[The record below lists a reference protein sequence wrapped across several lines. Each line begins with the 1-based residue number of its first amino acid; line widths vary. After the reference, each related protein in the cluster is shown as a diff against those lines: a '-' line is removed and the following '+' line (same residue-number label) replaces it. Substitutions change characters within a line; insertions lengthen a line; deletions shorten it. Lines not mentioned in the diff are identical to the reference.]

1 MLIISH
7 DRYLLDRV
15 STVVIGLDGL
25 GKAGQ
30 FADYQQWEQW
40 SADQQKQAQAAA
52 EPASTKSTPEADQLK
67 ARVKKKLSYMEAR
80 EYQSMEDKVTEAE
93 EAAAAARD
101 AAEDPAIA
109 TDSVRLQDALKK
121 VDDTQ
126 AVLDTLYA
134 RWAELESKLA

>member
-1 MLIISH
+1 VLVTH

-25 GKAGQ
+25 GSAGQ

-40 SADQQKQAQAAA
+40 TAQRNRQAQ
-52 EPASTKSTPEADQLK
+52 EKSQPPTGKSTPESDQLK

-80 EYQSMEDKVTEAE
+80 EYSSMEDKVTAAE
-93 EAAAAARD
+93 EAASDARD
-101 AAEDPAIA
+101 AVEDPAIA
-109 TDSVRLQDALKK
+109 SDAVRLQDALKK
-121 VDDTQ
+121 VDETQ
-126 AVLDTLYA
+126 AVLDNLYA